1 MSDIVGQAAAAAGA
15 GPGAPARARAVIIGA
30 GIVGNS
36 LAYHLA
42 RLGWRDLVLVDK
54 GPMPNPGGST
64 GHASN
69 FIFPIEYSKMMMEL
83 TRDSTEQYK
92 QLGVFTESGG
102 IEVART
108 PERMTELRRRCT
120 QARAWQIPAELL
132 SPAQVRALVPYL
144 DERVI
149 LGGAYFPTVGVVDSL
164 RAGTLMR
171 EQAEGSGALTVLAG
185 AEITGIVTDPDA
197 SRAGRFDGRT
207 GGRVTGVRTT
217 RGDIET
223 DLVAICCGV
232 WSPRLARM
240 AGARIPLTPVVHQMI
255 SVGPI
260 ELFEKSPGE
269 ISYPIVRD
277 VDANMY
283 ERQHGG
289 DMEVGS
295 YAHRPIIVDPDAIPS
310 IEQAALSPTELPF
323 TAEDFDPQLAQALE
337 LMPGLLGDERAGIRY
352 AINGLIS
359 MTPDG
364 HPVIGETPEVAGLW
378 SVAASWIKEGPG
390 CGRAAAE
397 WMTGG
402 VPEIDIHEADVSRF
416 YPHQRTTAHV
426 TARAREGFNKMYG
439 IVHPAEQWESG
450 RPLRRGPAYDRERA
464 LGAVFF
470 ETAGWER
477 PHWYE
482 SNAALLERY
491 EERLMRRPGEWESRW
506 WSPIINAEHLA
517 MRDNAGLVDLSAFA
531 VLDITGPGALD
542 AVQRLAVAQMDVRPG
557 RVVYTSLLDEA
568 GGFRGDLT
576 IMRLG
581 AHAFRVVT
589 GGATGMMD
597 AKWIS
602 DHLPDDGTA
611 TLADVTSA
619 WTTLGLW
626 GPKAREILA
635 RLTADDVSGQ
645 GFPFGTCRPIE
656 AAGIT
661 VLASRISYVG
671 ELGWEL
677 YVPAEQGAALWDA
690 LWEAGQPSG
699 LVPVGIGVYGT
710 TGRLEKG
717 YRAFGNELTA
727 EYNLVEAGLARPTV
741 KSGDFIGK
749 AAYLA
754 QRERPPAA
762 VLCTLTVDD
771 HRSASGEPR
780 YMLGGEPVLG
790 PDGQVLTDARGRTS
804 YVTSAGSGPSV
815 GKHILLAYLPAGQAR
830 EGNRLAVEYLGERYP
845 VTVAVVGARPLFDPG
860 NERVRA

>member
-1 MSDIVGQAAAAAGA
+1 MNDVPS
-15 GPGAPARARAVIIGA
+15 RARAVIIGA

-42 RLGWRDLVLVDK
+42 KLGWRDLVLVDK

-83 TRDSTEQYK
+83 TRDSTAQYK
-92 QLGVFTESGG
+92 ELGVFTESGG

-108 PERMTELRRRCT
+108 QERLTELRRRCT
-120 QARAWQIPAELL
+120 AAKAWEIPARLL
-132 SPAQVRALVPYL
+132 TPAQVRDLVPFL
-144 DERVI
+144 DDQVI

-171 EQAEGSGALTVLAG
+171 DHAVAAGALQVLAG
-185 AEITGIVTDPDA
+185 AEILGIDTTD
-197 SRAGRFDGRT
+197 GQ
-207 GGRVTGVRTT
+207 VTGVRTSK
-217 RGDIET
+217 GDICTE
-223 DLVAICCGV
+223 VCAICCGV
-232 WSPRLARM
+232 WSPRVAAM
-240 AGARIPLTPVVHQMI
+240 AGARIPLTPIVHQMI

-260 ELFEKSPGE
+260 GLFADTPGE

-277 VDANMY
+277 VDLNMY

-295 YAHRPIIVDPDAIPS
+295 YAHRPIIVDPDDIPS

-323 TAEDFDPQLAQALE
+323 TSDDFDPQLVQALE
-337 LMPGLLGDERAGIRY
+337 LMPELLGDEKAGIRY

-364 HPVIGETPEVAGLW
+364 HPVLGETPEVAGLW

-390 CGRAAAE
+390 VGRVVAE
-397 WMTGG
+397 WMSGQT
-402 VPEIDIHEADVSRF
+402 PAIDIHEADISRF
-416 YPHQRTTAHV
+416 YSHQRTRAHV
-426 TARAREGFNKMYG
+426 AARAAEGFNKMYG

-450 RPLRRGPAYDRERA
+450 RPLRLSPAYQRERD

-477 PHWYE
+477 PFWYE
-482 SNAALLERY
+482 ANAPLLERY
-491 EERLMRRPGEWESRW
+491 AGQLMPRDAEWESRW

-517 MRDNAGLVDLSAFA
+517 MRDACALVDLSAFA
-531 VLDITGPGALD
+531 VLDITGPGALA
-542 AVQRLAVAQMDVRPG
+542 AVQHLAVAQLDVRPG
-557 RVVYTSLLDEA
+557 RVVYTSLLDSA

-576 IMRLG
+576 MMRLG
-581 AHAFRVVT
+581 ASHFRVVT
-589 GGATGMMD
+589 GGATGQMD
-597 AKWIS
+597 SKWIR
-602 DHLPDDGTA
+602 DHVP
-611 TLADVTSA
+611 ADCEAVVTDLTSA
-619 WTTLGLW
+619 WATFGIW
-626 GPKAREILA
+626 GPLAREVMQ
-635 RLTADDVSGQ
+635 RVCSDDLSHP
-645 GFPFGTCRPIE
+645 GFGFGTCREIE
-656 AAGIT
+656 IGAMT

-677 YVPAEQGAALWDA
+677 YLPIEQGAKLWDV
-690 LWEAGQPSG
+690 LWSAGQPAG
-699 LVPVGIGVYGT
+699 MIAAGIGVYGT

-727 EYNLVEAGLARPTV
+727 DYNLVEAGMTRPSV
-741 KSGDFIGK
+741 KAADFVGK

-754 QRERPPAA
+754 QRAQPPAA

-771 HRSASGEPR
+771 PTSSSGQLR
-780 YMLGGEPVLG
+780 YPLGGEPVLSAG
-790 PDGQVLTDARGRTS
+790 GELLVDSSGRTS

-815 GKHILLAYLPAGQAR
+815 GKHLLLAYLPIDQAT
-830 EGNRLAVEYLGERYP
+830 EGNRLAVEYLGEQYP
-845 VTVAVVGARPLFDPG
+845 VTVAVAGSTPLFDPA
-860 NERVRA
+860 NERIRR

>member
-1 MSDIVGQAAAAAGA
+1 MNDIPNQ
-15 GPGAPARARAVIIGA
+15 ARAVIIGA

-83 TRDSTEQYK
+83 TRDSTEQFK
-92 QLGVFTESGG
+92 DLGVFIESGG

-108 PERMTELRRRCT
+108 PERMTELRRRCSA
-120 QARAWQIPAELL
+120 ARAWQIPAELL
-132 SPAQVRALVPYL
+132 TPAQVRDLVPFL
-144 DERVI
+144 DDSVI
-149 LGGAYFPTVGVVDSL
+149 LGGAHFPTVGVVDSL

-171 EQAEGSGALTVLAG
+171 EHAQDAGALQVLAG
-185 AEITGIVTDPDA
+185 TEILGIYTSAE
-197 SRAGRFDGRT
+197 
-207 GGRVTGVRTT
+207 GRVSGVRTT

-223 DLVAICCGV
+223 EVCAICCGV
-232 WSPRLARM
+232 WSPQLAAM
-240 AGARIPLTPVVHQMI
+240 AGARIPLTPIVHQMI

-260 ELFEKSPGE
+260 ALFADTPGE

-277 VDANMY
+277 VDLNMY

-310 IEQAALSPTELPF
+310 IEQSALSPTELPF
-323 TAEDFDPQLAQALE
+323 TQDDFDPQLAQALE
-337 LMPGLLGDERAGIRY
+337 LMPELLGDERAGIRY

-364 HPVIGETPEVAGLW
+364 HPALGETPEVAGLW

-390 CGRAAAE
+390 IGRAVAE
-397 WMTGG
+397 RMTGG
-402 VPEIDIHEADVSRF
+402 TPEIDIHEADISRF
-416 YPHQRTTAHV
+416 YPHQRTRAHV
-426 TARAREGFNKMYG
+426 TARAAEGFNKMYG

-450 RPLRRGPAYDRERA
+450 RPLRLSPAYQRELD

-477 PHWYE
+477 PFWYE
-482 SNAALLERY
+482 SNAPLLERY
-491 EERLMRRPGEWESRW
+491 AGQLMPRDGEWESRW

-517 MRDNAGLVDLSAFA
+517 MRDACALVDLSAFA
-531 VLDITGPGALD
+531 VLDIAGPGALA
-542 AVQRLAVAQMDVRPG
+542 AVQHIAVAQMDVRPG

-581 AHAFRVVT
+581 ADRFRVVT
-589 GGATGMMD
+589 GGATGQMD
-597 AKWIS
+597 LKWIR
-602 DHLPDDGTA
+602 DHIPADCRAVVT
-611 TLADVTSA
+611 DVTSA
-619 WTTLGLW
+619 WTTLGVW
-626 GPKAREILA
+626 GPRARQILE
-635 RLTADDVSGQ
+635 LVTTDDVTHE
-645 GFPFGTCRPIE
+645 GFGFGTCREIE
-656 AAGIT
+656 IGSMT

-677 YVPAEQGAALWDA
+677 YVPIEQGARLWDT
-690 LWEAGQPSG
+690 LWSAGQPAG
-699 LVPVGIGVYGT
+699 LIPAGIGVYGT

-727 EYNLVEAGLARPTV
+727 DFSLVEAGMARPSV
-741 KSGDFIGK
+741 KAQDFVGK

-754 QRERPPAA
+754 QRAQPPAA
-762 VLCTLTVDD
+762 LLCTLTVDD
-771 HRSASGEPR
+771 HTSASGQLR
-780 YMLGGEPVLG
+780 YPLGGEPVLSA
-790 PDGQVLTDARGRTS
+790 DGEVLVDARGRTS

-815 GKHILLAYLPAGQAR
+815 GKHILLAYLPVDHAA
-830 EGNRLAVEYLGERYP
+830 EGNRLAIEYLGEQYP
-845 VTVAVVGARPLFDPG
+845 VTVAVAGSTPLFDPA
-860 NERVRA
+860 NERIRR